1 MYNHCCIFKLLD
13 NKIPEI
19 VQGSLN
25 LSKFFPKKRYGQ
37 NFLIDKSYVDKIVQ
51 IIDNESPRHVIEIGP
66 GRGEITISLAK
77 KVERVTAIE
86 IDTDLVKLIEEKI
99 KSADLN
105 NIRLIRGDVL
115 NLDLNDLI
123 EDATIVVGNLPY
135 NIATVIISRLEMLRY
150 KIRKAILMV
159 QKEVAER
166 LVAVPGS
173 KAYGSLSIF
182 TQYNCRPKMLLLL
195 KGTCF
200 WPRPEVDSALVE
212 LDYLFPYTRR
222 ALDEKLFRYITMEIF
237 KHRRKTI
244 LNCLSHVGFHMPR
257 HMLEEILLRS
267 GIDPHLRPERLSI
280 DQFLE
285 LSDQMYLL
293 GLGGSISSQPQ
304 QDEAQD
310 P

>member
-1 MYNHCCIFKLLD
+1 
-13 NKIPEI
+13 
-19 VQGSLN
+19 

-200 WPRPEVDSALVE
+200 WPHVFGQGQRWILHLWSWIIYSHTPEGLWM
-212 LDYLFPYTRR
+212 R
-222 ALDEKLFRYITMEIF
+222 
-237 KHRRKTI
+237 
-244 LNCLSHVGFHMPR
+244 NCLD
-257 HMLEEILLRS
+257 ILQWRS
-267 GIDPHLRPERLSI
+267 SNIGEKRS
-280 DQFLE
+280 
-285 LSDQMYLL
+285 
-293 GLGGSISSQPQ
+293 
-304 QDEAQD
+304 
-310 P
+310 